1 MTDAGR
7 PSGLDAG
14 RHLLLYDGLC
24 GLCDGFVRFVLARDR
39 RRRFRFAAIQSEVG
53 RRLLAARGEDPDRLD
68 TVYVVAD
75 HAAATPRVLNRS
87 AAVLFVLDQL
97 GWPWRAAAL
106 LRRAPTPLL
115 DRLYDRVAAH
125 RYRVFGRRPACPA
138 PDPEH
143 RDRFLDA

>member
-1 MTDAGR
+1 MTDRGR

-39 RRRFRFAAIQSEVG
+39 RRRFRFAAIQSGAG

-68 TVYVVAD
+68 TVYVVVD
-75 HAAATPRVLNRS
+75 HAAAAPRVLNRS

-97 GWPWRAAAL
+97 GWPWRAATL

>member
-14 RHLLLYDGLC
+14 RHLLLYDGAC

-39 RRRFRFAAIQSEVG
+39 RRRFRFAAIQGRVG
-53 RRLLAARGEDPDRLD
+53 RSLLAAHGRDPDRLD
-68 TVYVVAD
+68 TVYVAVD
-75 HAAATPRVLNRS
+75 HASEKARVLDRS
-87 AAVLFVLDQL
+87 AAVLFVFDQL
-97 GWPWRAAAL
+97 GPPWRAAAL
-106 LRRAPTPLL
+106 LRHAPAPLL
-115 DRLYDRVAAH
+115 DWLYDRVAAH
-125 RYRVFGRRPACPA
+125 RYRVFGRLPACPV